1 MTFNAS
7 VVAHS
12 KSPDGL
18 KVCTF
23 EVTYPRA
30 IHCSMI
36 AHCLSSR
43 MSLSVRATSSSIVLT
58 GTEFDDFYALLDN
71 SDAEEGLSTIVRLM
85 REAHKKKMP
94 KELKYGDWHLPYVD
108 WDEFETP
115 IDGILASAA
124 RTGTTDFEHQVTPF
138 SKGEMSARRTMI
150 EFAEQHLDGLVYDE
164 DITKQER
171 EVMLSSTSRLMF
183 SGNLRGFTQYRK

>member
-94 KELKYGDWHLPYVD
+94 KELKYG
-108 WDEFETP
+108 E
-115 IDGILASAA
+115 I
-124 RTGTTDFEHQVTPF
+124 GTCHTSIGMS
-138 SKGEMSARRTMI
+138 SKPLLMAFWPLRR
-150 EFAEQHLDGLVYDE
+150 
-164 DITKQER
+164 ER
-171 EVMLSSTSRLMF
+171 EQRISSIR
-183 SGNLRGFTQYRK
+183 